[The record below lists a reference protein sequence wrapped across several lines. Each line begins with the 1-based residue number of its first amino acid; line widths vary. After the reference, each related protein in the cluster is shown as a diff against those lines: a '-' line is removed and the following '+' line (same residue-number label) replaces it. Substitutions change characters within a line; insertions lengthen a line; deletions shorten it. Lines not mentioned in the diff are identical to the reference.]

1 MSRVASFAPP
11 TNELPPPTPPKPER
25 KTGVERIVEM
35 QAVKGEYNEIII
47 SDEGS
52 VGDYAQYCNKLLQVC
67 WTECIMM
74 TAGLT
79 HGLQDDAMLFVSV
92 KSAEAE
98 QVPKVL
104 QVVEETK
111 RIRYK
116 AGMLFFVH
124 SLKKV
129 NLIMDYFLKAWTK
142 KKACI
147 SMSCTTRKNNEKD
160 RGLSTS
166 MTTKRTSMRRRKI
179 LPFTSAK

>member
-1 MSRVASFAPP
+1 MGSCFLCSRFLPTDRFDIDDRKGLEIVVLTALLTFSDSNDTSHLAETAAPSKSMSRTTSFAPP
-11 TNELPPPTPPKPER
+11 TKNDLPPPTPPKPAR
-25 KTGVERIVEM
+25 KTGLERIVEM
-35 QAVKGEYNEIII
+35 QTVKGEYNEIII
-47 SDEGS
+47 NDEGS

-67 WTECIMM
+67 WTECIM

-79 HGLQDDAMLFVSV
+79 HGLQDDAMLFVSL

-116 AGMLFFVH
+116 AGMLLFVH

-129 NLIMDYFLKAWTK
+129 N
-142 KKACI
+142 
-147 SMSCTTRKNNEKD
+147 
-160 RGLSTS
+160 
-166 MTTKRTSMRRRKI
+166 
-179 LPFTSAK
+179 